1 MHYIIMC
8 RSLTFAQRAER
19 TLRSSGIFASLTKA
33 PQSANP
39 GGCTYGVKVGERNLP
54 AALHRLKEAGIP
66 TGKVFSLDARG
77 NIHEVA
83 E

>member
-8 RSLTFAQRAER
+8 RSLTLAQKASGRLQNA
-19 TLRSSGIFASLTKA
+19 GIFASVTKA

-39 GGCTYGVKVGERNLP
+39 GGCTYGVKVGERNLTP
-54 AALHRLKEAGIP
+54 ALSVLQQSGIRY
-66 TGKVFSLDARG
+66 GKVFALWGDGS
-77 NIHEVA
+77 ISEVT